1 MKYLKLFSICLLASF
16 AMSISATETARA
28 KIFVQ
33 GDITKMPADVFM
45 VEDDA
50 TAADFSDPNNGP
62 YLPGGSQ
69 FTPKFV
75 AVNGTNE
82 YGAVAIPN
90 LEGLKL
96 KFIANAY
103 ETDYTMSFSNVSGTQ
118 YFLQKGDD
126 AANLIPMTED
136 YAFTCAVSA
145 EIIFTVVKQAAPQK
159 DYTRDAATVI
169 GNWYTICV
177 PGGVNFEEYD
187 LVMDVYTVAGYNAEK
202 GLGLN
207 PMTEAMQPG
216 VPYIFQAKAT
226 QIAFNYIAESEVSN
240 PVDGTNNLTGTFVE
254 TTTSAVA
261 YVVANNMLNWAA
273 AGTTVPAYRAYLNVA
288 DITELPIANNAPG
301 RKFLPAPKGVVTGL
315 DGAAINGMKNG
326 KYIMNGRFMIV
337 KDGKTTN
344 VLGL

>member
-1 MKYLKLFSICLLASF
+1 MKYLKLLSICLLASF

-62 YLPGGSQ
+62 YLSGGSQ

-82 YGAVAIPN
+82 YSAVAIPN

-103 ETDYTMSFSNVSGTQ
+103 ETEYTMSFSNVSGTS

-126 AANLIPMTED
+126 ATNLIPMTED

-145 EIIFTVVKQAAPQK
+145 EIIFTVVKQAAPAA
-159 DYTRDAATVI
+159 YTRDVTPEQW
-169 GNWYTICV
+169 GTICYPKSITEV
-177 PGGVNFEEYD
+177 QGGTLYSLTYTDGAKVYAEEVILPTTAGQAYVFKAD
-187 LVMDVYTVAGYNAEK
+187 DDATQLVMPYTGDDASVQTTHGLVGTFEDITVPAGAY
-202 GLGLN
+202 GILN
-207 PMTEAMQPG
+207 NVVVE
-216 VPYIFQAKAT
+216 
-226 QIAFNYIAESEVSN
+226 IAEGN
-240 PVDGTNNLTGTFVE
+240 ALK
-254 TTTSAVA
+254 
-261 YVVANNMLNWAA
+261 
-273 AGTTVPAYRAYLNVA
+273 AYRAYIKMEDLIS
-288 DITELPIANNAPG
+288 DNAPKRG
-301 RKFLPAPKGVVTGL
+301 RAIFMIQNATTGL